1 MSNTF
6 SFQQIAAPKV
16 LSAEV
21 REVISNNVLQFY
33 VRDQQQ
39 DTQDEGITAL
49 YERLSQEDKLE
60 GESNSIANQKKILE
74 RYCREH
80 GITAYRHYDED
91 DGYSGTNFN
100 RPGFQRMLA
109 DIKAGKIKRVI
120 VKDMSRFGRDYLQVG
135 FYTDML
141 FPDFGVHF
149 IAVNDGVDSTRGEN
163 EFTAI
168 RNVFNEMYARDTSKK
183 IRATWQSKGKSG
195 EHLTT
200 IPPYGYMKDPD
211 NKKKWIIDEEAAAVV
226 QQIFALCVSG
236 MGPTQIAKW
245 LEKHEIYNPTAYSQA
260 KGRPVTNKPTA
271 NPYKWTNETV
281 SRTLE
286 RIEYLGHT
294 VNFKTRKQSY
304 KSKKKLWN
312 DPSEWVIFE
321 NTQPPIVEESVFL
334 IVQNIRRSRR
344 RPTKMGDMGIFS
356 GLLYCAECGGKM
368 YQCRATNFTEEQKYF
383 ICSTYRKGKDLC
395 TTHSIKNVVLHE
407 IVLRNLREAIEYVTQ
422 YEAEFIQEAADSRLR
437 ERDAEF
443 SRKRETLSR
452 AESRIAELD
461 NLFKHLYED
470 NVTGKLSDERFI
482 KMSRDYELEQE
493 NLKSMAEVLR
503 EEIKQQEKQK
513 TNVKAFISVVKK
525 YTDMQELDASIL
537 REYIDRIEVSHT
549 DKKSKTREITIVYN
563 FIGAFDFERAKEK
576 AQNTTQ
582 KQQRTA

>member
-1 MSNTF
+1 MNNTF
-6 SFQQIAAPKV
+6 SFQQIAAPKA

-21 REVISNNVLQFY
+21 REAISNNVLQFY

-537 REYIDRIEVSHT
+537 REFIDHIEVSHT

-563 FIGAFDFERAKEK
+563 FIGAFDFDRAKEK